1 MVKTKE
7 RYKYSLICIIA
18 TIFLTTC
25 SFILFYFLLSG
36 GGMYIHDYQMKNII
50 MGVYG
55 HADSHI
61 VYSNTIL
68 GALFKTLY
76 RLNDDIKWWEIVQ
89 LSTSFISLNIITYFV
104 IKNMKS
110 KISWCFVI
118 LINIVF
124 GMNLFHYI
132 RYENTA
138 IVLCA
143 AGIVINLCSSKELN
157 SKKRMIGFI
166 IAIFFILIS
175 ALYSFA
181 ACIIGLGFSV
191 IDVIINIINIS
202 KFEIKKSEKIKKIIN
217 TLLRLS
223 TFIFI
228 ACCVYF
234 ISYASYHNNKEWAT
248 WNDYFYTYKTLY
260 DNVETQKINYN
271 DAREVLNWSENDWQ
285 VFKIGIF
292 DDYNFFTKYSMAKLN
307 EKASDKF
314 KIDIVACF
322 NVITENSFGV
332 VALIFLI
339 VSFFVIN
346 RKDVLKISYILLFSI
361 SVVIFAEIFKEMLKM
376 ASLNNVV
383 YCGILIELLLFLT
396 EKSNTDGLFTQV
408 NNTQIIFSCVI
419 SILLGIHMYMENY
432 TLPIKNEE
440 QQIYKLMEYMEK
452 NEDKIY
458 FIDISKNE
466 RMYSS
471 YNIQIPENVKMLGSG
486 LKNLPICYT
495 YKDADY
501 DGNNFE
507 LLLEDDVYFVTE
519 DGLMPFVYYNY
530 YFEHYDNVDVYC
542 DFKIGK
548 YQVIRFFINE

>member
-7 RYKYSLICIIA
+7 RYKYSLICIIV

-25 SFILFYFLLSG
+25 SFILFYFILSG

-89 LSTSFISLNIITYFV
+89 LSTSFISLNVITYFV

-110 KISWCFVI
+110 KISCCMAI

-143 AGIVINLCSSKELN
+143 AGIIINFFCKKELN
-157 SKKRMIGFI
+157 SRKRLSGFI

-175 ALYSFA
+175 ALYSFE
-181 ACIIGLGFSV
+181 ACTIGLIFSL
-191 IDVIINIINIS
+191 IDVIIDIVNINKKEEKKYEKYKQIGIS
-202 KFEIKKSEKIKKIIN
+202 LFR
-217 TLLRLS
+217 LLF
-223 TFIFI
+223 FIFV
-228 ACCVYF
+228 ACGVYF
-234 ISYASYHNNKEWAT
+234 VSYVSYKNNEAWAT
-248 WNDYFYTYKTLY
+248 WDDYFCTYESLY
-260 DNVETQKINYN
+260 DNVESKKINYN
-271 DAREVLNWSENDWQ
+271 DASEVLNWSENDWQ
-285 VFKIGIF
+285 IFKIGIF
-292 DDYNFFTKYSMAKLN
+292 DDSNFFTRDCMANLN
-307 EKASDKF
+307 ERANDKF
-314 KIDIVACF
+314 KINIEAYL

-332 VALIFLI
+332 LALIFLI

-346 RKDVLKISYILLFSI
+346 KRDAFKILYILSFSI
-361 SVVIFAEIFKEMLKM
+361 VVIIYVDFFDNTLQIVSA
-376 ASLNNVV
+376 NNIV
-383 YCGILIELLLFLT
+383 YCGVLIEVLILLI
-396 EKSNTDGLFTQV
+396 EKSNTDGLFTQI
-408 NNTQIIFSCVI
+408 NNIQIFFSCFI
-419 SILLGIHMYMENY
+419 SILLGIHMYIDNY

-440 QQIYKLMEYMEK
+440 QRIYKLMDYMEQ

-458 FIDISKNE
+458 FIDISRDE
-466 RMYSS
+466 EIYSS
-471 YNIQIPENVKMLGSG
+471 YNIQIPDNVKLLGSG
-486 LKNLPICYT
+486 LKNLPISYM
-495 YKDADY
+495 YKENAY
-501 DGNNFE
+501 NGNCFE
-507 LLLEDDVYFVTE
+507 LLLEDDIYFVT
-519 DGLMPFVYYNY
+519 DDAIMPFVYYNY
-530 YFEHYDNVDVYC
+530 YFEHYENVGVYC
-542 DFKIGK
+542 DFKVDE
-548 YQVIRFFINE
+548 YQIIRFFYNE